1 MKRARHMLRPCLHAI
16 DAAYRR
22 GHGLEPVAPL
32 LHVGVVRYRGE
43 ERRFAD
49 GTELR
54 RGDPLGT
61 LHFDNA
67 CIATLGATSRAAIGL
82 GFARMLFPSLYRL
95 AALCRQDSRFREVQ
109 VFRGI
114 GCNRHGGN
122 IGFLIEPY
130 AAGWHTRLVALH
142 TRLLIWAYTP
152 SDDTAAK
159 ARPAPTVTWL
169 TRAALLNRFG
179 AVGKRCA

>member
-1 MKRARHMLRPCLHAI
+1 MNRLRRMLRPCLHTL

-22 GHGLEPVAPL
+22 SHGLEPVAPL
-32 LHVGVVRYRGE
+32 LHVGIVRYRGE
-43 ERRFAD
+43 ERRFSD

-54 RGDPLGT
+54 AGDALGT

-67 CIATLGATSRAAIGL
+67 CIAALEATSRTGIGL
-82 GFARMLFPSLYRL
+82 RFARMLFPSLYRL
-95 AALCRQDSRFREVQ
+95 AALCRQDSRYREVQ

-130 AAGWHTRLVALH
+130 AAGWHTRVVALH
-142 TRLLIWAYTP
+142 TRLLVWAYTP
-152 SDDTAAK
+152 SDEAAAR
-159 ARPAPTVTWL
+159 ARPKPTVTWL

-179 AVGKRCA
+179 AIGKRCA